1 MSRRSA
7 KSMLRGAGVLER
19 HGNGRWFVGESRLRD
34 RLPDV
39 YDRVYEHFAMS
50 PPMEEAGSDQ

>member
-7 KSMLRGAGVLER
+7 KSLLRGAGVLER
-19 HGNGRWFVGESRLRD
+19 HSNGRWFVGESRLRD

-39 YDRVYEHFAMS
+39 YDRVYEHFVLLATQA
-50 PPMEEAGSDQ
+50 PESDR